1 MSRQLP
7 VKWTLACYNPTIMIQ
22 PKNFN
27 KPIHELIRQ
36 RYSCRTYKTE
46 PINPEDL
53 SELMTFAKSCESGPS
68 GSHLRFM
75 VAAASEEDTKSLK
88 SLGTYGFIKNPAGFV
103 IGVIEEQPR
112 ALEDFGYQMEMI
124 VLRAVDLG
132 IGSCWLGGTYTKSR
146 FAKLVKPKKNETIPS
161 VISIGYPADQQAW
174 MDRIAR
180 ITAGADRRLPWQ
192 ELFFSGS
199 FEEVLSP
206 VEAGQYREPLELL
219 RLAPSASNK
228 QPWRI
233 LRQDNLWH
241 FYLQRTNNYPPPIF
255 GLFLGLADLQR
266 IDMGIAMAH
275 FDLSTKEAGQSGKW
289 VIDDPNLTGIKP
301 GLEYNT
307 TWTNT
312 R

>member
-1 MSRQLP
+1 
-7 VKWTLACYNPTIMIQ
+7 MIRS
-22 PKNFN
+22 KKFST
-27 KPIHELIRQ
+27 PIHELIRQ

-46 PINPEDL
+46 PISSEDL
-53 SELMTFAKSCESGPS
+53 SELIAFSRSCESGPS
-68 GSHLRFM
+68 GSSLRFT
-75 VAAASEEDTKSLK
+75 VATASEEDTKSLK

-103 IGVIEEQPR
+103 IGVIQNQPR

-146 FAKLVKPKKNETIPS
+146 FAKLVKPRDGETIPS

-180 ITAGADRRLPWQ
+180 TTAGADRRLPWQ
-192 ELFFSGS
+192 DLFFSDS
-199 FEEVLSP
+199 FDQVLSP
-206 VEAGQYREPLELL
+206 VEAGQYGESLELL

-233 LRQDNLWH
+233 LRQENMWH
-241 FYLQRTNNYPPPIF
+241 FYLQRTKNYPPPVF
-255 GLFLGLADLQR
+255 GLLLGLADLQR

-275 FDLSTKEAGQSGKW
+275 FELSAIELGKSGKW
-289 VIDDPNLTGIKP
+289 VIDDPNLTEIKP
-301 GLEYNT
+301 GLEYNI

-312 R
+312 A

>member
-7 VKWTLACYNPTIMIQ
+7 LLSTIACYNPTIMIQ
-22 PKNFN
+22 PQKFN
-27 KPIHELIRQ
+27 TPIHELIQQ

-68 GSHLRFM
+68 GSSLKFTI
-75 VAAASEEDTKSLK
+75 ASASEEDTKSLK

-103 IGVIEEQPR
+103 IGVIQDQPR

-146 FAKLVKPKKNETIPS
+146 FAKIVKPEKGETIPS

-180 ITAGADRRLPWQ
+180 TTAGADRRLPWQ
-192 ELFFSGS
+192 DLFFSDS
-199 FEEVLSP
+199 FEQGLSP
-206 VEAGQYREPLELL
+206 AEAGQYGESLELL

-233 LRQDNLWH
+233 LRQDDLWH
-241 FYLQRTNNYPPPIF
+241 FYLKRTKNYPSPVF
-255 GLFLGLADLQR
+255 DLLLGLADLQR

-275 FDLSTKEAGQSGKW
+275 FDLSTKDAGLSGKW
-289 VIDDPNLTGIKP
+289 VVDDPNLTGIKP
-301 GLEYNT
+301 GLEYNI
-307 TWTNT
+307 TWTNFP
-312 R
+312 